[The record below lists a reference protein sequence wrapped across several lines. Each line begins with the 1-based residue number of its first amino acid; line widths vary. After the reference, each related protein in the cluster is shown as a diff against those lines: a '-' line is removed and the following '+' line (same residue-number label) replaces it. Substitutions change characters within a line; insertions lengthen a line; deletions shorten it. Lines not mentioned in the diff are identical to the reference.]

1 MNDFSTRGPDK
12 VFRFENEEPGGDFG
26 PLGFLVLWVY
36 PGASRRE
43 RRCAAP
49 LRGKKNVRKFSTN
62 FQNFQK
68 LFDEIFR
75 TTFFR
80 RRTHFSLTFFVGES
94 RWKVRQG
101 A

>member
-1 MNDFSTRGPDK
+1 MIKFFESLEMNDFSTRGPDK

-49 LRGKKNVRKFSTN
+49 LRENLRRHHET
-62 FQNFQK
+62 
-68 LFDEIFR
+68 DEM
-75 TTFFR
+75 
-80 RRTHFSLTFFVGES
+80 
-94 RWKVRQG
+94 
-101 A
+101 

>member
-1 MNDFSTRGPDK
+1 MNDFSTQGPDK

-49 LRGKKNVRKFSTN
+49 LREKKMFEN
-62 FQNFQK
+62 FQ
-68 LFDEIFR
+68 
-75 TTFFR
+75 
-80 RRTHFSLTFFVGES
+80 LTFKIFKNYLMKFFARLFFV
-94 RWKVRQG
+94 V
-101 A
+101 APIFL